1 MASSAPAPEM
11 KKTQQKEAR
20 KSQEARVVD
29 ASSSAAPAQP
39 TTSKAADPGV
49 PTLRP
54 WMRTTVAMR
63 LKKVDGR
70 EPDMSEDVFAKK
82 MVLDQGFSKAE
93 TLSIFFFTGIFY
105 VTFASFN
112 TCRRYWEAV
121 KAARPESPFSRFVSN
136 CLIQREERRV
146 TVSILNPYIPG
157 KDIATFLARY
167 CTVVKEPSK
176 ILSSLGFWT
185 GKWSVVVRLNRDES
199 SDDGFQHLPQA
210 FSLGD
215 APGFIYYPDMPQIC
229 RRCSKKGHQA
239 KDCSEDS
246 CRVCRVPGHGTKVK
260 AARPESPFSRFV
272 SNCLIQREERRVT
285 VSILNPYI
293 PGKDIATFLARYC
306 TVVKEPSKILSS
318 LGFWTGKWS
327 VVVRLNRDESSDDG
341 FQHLPQAFSLGD
353 APGFI
358 YYPDMPQICRRCSK
372 KGHQAKD
379 CSEDSCRV
387 CRVPGHGTKDC
398 PKAKTCNLCGHADH
412 SYRACPQREKRTWA
426 SVVAKA
432 PTGQQPAVAQA
443 AQKPKEKETKKKEG
457 KRTTAPNPPPTP
469 ALPTPSPS
477 PPSPPPPSPSPPT
490 PTEESLPYPIAS
502 VGPLSPA
509 PTPTLPPHS
518 PNPAALTFPPA
529 AVVLSLEDFPPLVPT
544 VVPDRKRKVRD
555 SPSAETSKKK
565 IIEVCEDDLPE
576 E

>member
-1 MASSAPAPEM
+1 MASSAAEM

-246 CRVCRVPGHGTKVK
+246 CRVCRVPGHGTK
-260 AARPESPFSRFV
+260 
-272 SNCLIQREERRVT
+272 
-285 VSILNPYI
+285 
-293 PGKDIATFLARYC
+293 
-306 TVVKEPSKILSS
+306 
-318 LGFWTGKWS
+318 
-327 VVVRLNRDESSDDG
+327 
-341 FQHLPQAFSLGD
+341 
-353 APGFI
+353 
-358 YYPDMPQICRRCSK
+358 
-372 KGHQAKD
+372 
-379 CSEDSCRV
+379 
-387 CRVPGHGTKDC
+387 DC

-443 AQKPKEKETKKKEG
+443 AQKPKEKEKKKKEG

-509 PTPTLPPHS
+509 PTPTLPPH
-518 PNPAALTFPPA
+518 
-529 AVVLSLEDFPPLVPT
+529 
-544 VVPDRKRKVRD
+544 
-555 SPSAETSKKK
+555 
-565 IIEVCEDDLPE
+565 
-576 E
+576 